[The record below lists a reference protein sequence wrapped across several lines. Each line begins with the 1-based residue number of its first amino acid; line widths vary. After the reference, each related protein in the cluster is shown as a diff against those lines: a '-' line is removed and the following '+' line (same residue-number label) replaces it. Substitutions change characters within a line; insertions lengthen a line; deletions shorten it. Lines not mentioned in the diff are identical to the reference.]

1 VAREIFTYVLRD
13 MTHKEGGFYSAED
26 ADSEGEEGVFYIW
39 SKEELIE
46 ILGPEDGSRMAKIF
60 GFSDNGNF
68 RDEASGKSTGNNIPY
83 FTVGTKV
90 SDIEAAFNYA
100 RGKDSTINKKLTL
113 PSQDVWDAM
122 SQEERA
128 LYILNQER
136 YGTLTKQVKAG
147 KISKLLFILD
157 ADKDFGATK
166 ADVEKLQENLNII
179 NISDYL
185 IMCDSK
191 TKQGYLESL
200 ILETLPDEHKKC
212 INSFLDC
219 SGAKRNAKHIVKS
232 MYEQYYPDKGYN
244 FEHENFKPLNDKLL
258 QLFTQEPLAD

>member
-1 VAREIFTYVLRD
+1 MVRIVCE
-13 MTHKEGGFYSAED
+13 
-26 ADSEGEEGVFYIW
+26 
-39 SKEELIE
+39 
-46 ILGPEDGSRMAKIF
+46 
-60 GFSDNGNF
+60 
-68 RDEASGKSTGNNIPY
+68 GKSDKS
-83 FTVGTKV
+83 F
-90 SDIEAAFNYA
+90 
-100 RGKDSTINKKLTL
+100 LTL
-113 PSQDVWDAM
+113 FLNHLKIPFTDSNFIPM
-122 SQEERA
+122 GSKTY
-128 LYILNQER
+128 LLNQER
-136 YGTLTKQVKAG
+136 FGTLTKQVKAG

-179 NISDYL
+179 DISDYL

-191 TKQGYLESL
+191 TEQGYLESL

-244 FEHENFKPLNDKLL
+244 FEHESFNSLHDKLM
-258 QLFTQEPLAD
+258 QLFT

>member
-1 VAREIFTYVLRD
+1 MVRIVCE
-13 MTHKEGGFYSAED
+13 
-26 ADSEGEEGVFYIW
+26 
-39 SKEELIE
+39 
-46 ILGPEDGSRMAKIF
+46 
-60 GFSDNGNF
+60 
-68 RDEASGKSTGNNIPY
+68 GKSDKSFLTLFLNHLKIP
-83 FTVGTKV
+83 FT
-90 SDIEAAFNYA
+90 
-100 RGKDSTINKKLTL
+100 DSNFIPMGSKTHLLNKKHTKYQKTL
-113 PSQDVWDAM
+113 INHIEV
-122 SQEERA
+122 
-128 LYILNQER
+128 
-136 YGTLTKQVKAG
+136 G
-147 KISKLLFILD
+147 KVSKLLFILD

-244 FEHENFKPLNDKLL
+244 FEHENFKPLKDKLK
-258 QLFTQEPLAD
+258 QLFT